1 VVVSPSHAFRFFA
14 QENFMMIHKMR
25 FRSFAG
31 SLALGAMTLFG
42 VASAQVI
49 YTDDHGDV
57 GVGYDDIAAEF
68 EPHWHLGAGAIVN
81 GSPIPADEEYEPGNL
96 IARTETTRFSPTD
109 SSSVLGLADGSSIW
123 VLGRGGLTTY
133 QPDIGWATEELN
145 PTDWIGDITVTFN
158 PGLSTMP
165 SGTAEFGMFVTN
177 FANTEVDASIF
188 STFNPAGTA
197 ASNSFTMAVGGHQH
211 FQWAFTELGQ
221 YDLSFT
227 WTGTHVTDGLIST
240 EATFSVQAVPEPSTI
255 AMLGIAG
262 AAGTIAVVRRRQQR
276 SAARKTA

>member
-1 VVVSPSHAFRFFA
+1 MSSIA
-14 QENFMMIHKMR
+14 
-25 FRSFAG
+25 
-31 SLALGAMTLFG
+31 LFG
-42 VASAQVI
+42 LASAQDI
-49 YTDDHGDV
+49 YTEDHGDV
-57 GVGYDDIAAEF
+57 GVGYDDIAEEF

-96 IARTETTRFSPTD
+96 IARTETTRSSPAG

-145 PTDWIGDITVTFN
+145 PTDWVGNITIIFN

-165 SGTAEFGMFVTN
+165 SVTAEFGMYTTN
-177 FANTEVDASIF
+177 FADTSLDASVF
-188 STFNPAGTA
+188 STFNPAGTVA
-197 ASNSFTMAVGGHQH
+197 GNSFTMAVGGHQH

-262 AAGTIAVVRRRQQR
+262 GVGVIAVVRRNRQR
-276 SAARKTA
+276 SARPANA

>member
-1 VVVSPSHAFRFFA
+1 
-14 QENFMMIHKMR
+14 MMTHRMPLR
-25 FRSFAG
+25 AFAG
-31 SLALGAMTLFG
+31 ALAISAITLVG
-42 VASAQVI
+42 VASAQDI
-49 YTDDHGDV
+49 YTEDHGDV
-57 GVGYDDIAAEF
+57 GVGYDTIAEEF

-96 IARTETTRFSPTD
+96 IARTETTRSSPTG

-145 PTDWIGDITVTFN
+145 PADWVGDITITFN
-158 PGLSTMP
+158 PGSSTMP
-165 SGTAEFGMFVTN
+165 SVTAEFGMYVTN
-177 FANTEVDASIF
+177 FANSTVDAPVF
-188 STFNPAGTA
+188 STFNPAGTVA
-197 ASNSFTMAVGGHQH
+197 GNSFTMAVGGHQH

-262 AAGTIAVVRRRQQR
+262 GVGMMAVVRRQRQR
-276 SAARKTA
+276 SASQKTA

>member
-1 VVVSPSHAFRFFA
+1 MTIHQTGFRA
-14 QENFMMIHKMR
+14 ICGAM
-25 FRSFAG
+25 
-31 SLALGAMTLFG
+31 ALGAIALLS
-42 VASAQVI
+42 VASAQDI

-57 GVGYDDIAAEF
+57 GVGYDAIAEEF
-68 EPHWHLGAGAIVN
+68 EPHWHLGAGAVVN
-81 GSPIPADEEYEPGNL
+81 GIPIPVDAEYEPGDL
-96 IARTETTRFSPTD
+96 IARTETTRSSPTG

-133 QPDIGWATEELN
+133 QPDVGWATEELN
-145 PTDWIGDITVTFN
+145 PTDWVGDITITFN

-165 SGTAEFGMFVTN
+165 SGTAEFGMYVTN
-177 FANTEVDASIF
+177 FANSTVDASIF

-197 ASNSFTMAVGGHQH
+197 AGNSFGMGVGGHQH

-227 WTGTHVTDGLIST
+227 WTGTHVTDGFIST

-255 AMLGIAG
+255 AMLGVVG
-262 AAGTIAVVRRRQQR
+262 GVGTIAVVRRRQRR
-276 SAARKTA
+276 SAARVTA